1 MLTKPKISM
10 IAPSQNSAD
19 NDVVKT
25 AGGKLK
31 SEQNVVPI
39 GDAAVK
45 SGRYDT
51 TTGTL
56 MITLGDD
63 STLVVEGFPTDQSI
77 GTGPKGDRGAVGK
90 GGRPGKN
97 GKDGL
102 DGPQGCP
109 GSKGDKGEIGPT
121 GPEGPMGITGEQGI
135 QGIQG
140 QQGDRGPKGEPGQ
153 EPIYVYSEAGSEER
167 TVQYGRVMLWGHYQ
181 SDGSVNTADVRYP
194 QATTR
199 LTQTVVAFFANPQ
212 SVQAQNYEIE
222 AQTKEGFALR
232 VPSSFALPLDDDW
245 DFQWIA
251 LGD

>member
-1 MLTKPKISM
+1 M
-10 IAPSQNSAD
+10 IAPSQNSTD

-25 AGGKLK
+25 SNGRLQ

-45 SGRYDT
+45 DGRYDT

-63 STLVVEGFPTDQSI
+63 STLVVEGFPTEQSI
-77 GTGPKGDRGAVGK
+77 GTGPKGDRGGAGK
-90 GGRPGKN
+90 EGRPGKN
-97 GKDGL
+97 GKDGSE
-102 DGPQGCP
+102 GPQGCP
-109 GSKGDKGEIGPT
+109 GAKGDKGEIGPT
-121 GPEGPMGITGEQGI
+121 GPEGPIGLTGEQGI

-140 QQGDRGPKGEPGQ
+140 PQGDQGPKGEPGQ
-153 EPIYVYSEAGSEER
+153 EPVYIYSEAGSEER
-167 TVQYGRVMLWGHYQ
+167 TIQYGRVMLWGHFQ
-181 SDGSVNTADVRYP
+181 ADGSSNTADVRYP

-199 LTQTVVAFFANPQ
+199 LTQTIVCFFANPQ
-212 SVQAQNYEIE
+212 SIQAQNYEIE

-232 VPSSFALPLDDDW
+232 VPDSFALPLADEW